1 VKLHILIALTNLA
14 ILNQNITRGTRHDSP
29 ILKNLLKP
37 IPEGV
42 GDTCLDPA
50 YLSRQNCS
58 LIAMKGRTPIIKP
71 KRNTTIRKHGSQAW
85 RDMIT
90 LWLEDQTTF
99 LKRYHQRSKA
109 ESVYSAL
116 KRCYGNHLASR
127 KPAAQRREL
136 HLRTLSYNIGVANL
150 TTIRE
155 ENR

>member
-37 IPEGV
+37 IPESV

-50 YLSRQNCS
+50 YLSRQNCN
-58 LIAMKGRTPIIKP
+58 LVAMKGRTPIIKP
-71 KRNTTIRKHGSQAW
+71 KRNTIIRKHGSQAW

-90 LWLEDQTTF
+90 LWLEDQATF
-99 LKRYHQRSKA
+99 LRRYPQRSKT
-109 ESVYSAL
+109 ESVYRAL